1 MTSSARDPAE
11 QVVDPGVGE
20 LAAEF
25 SLVRRRSGYEKVED
39 GDTRARQGDM
49 DLKEVPLPDD
59 VQAFT
64 CGPLPFVRHVRTS
77 LVERGAGES
86 DPVRGVRPGLVG
98 RADPG
103 VRFDRRR
110 SARRLPTT
118 TPPRQTPTRQP

>member
-39 GDTRARQGDM
+39 GDRRAREGYM

-59 VQAFT
+59 VQA
-64 CGPLPFVRHVRTS
+64 LTS
-77 LVERGAGES
+77 ARCHLCATSAPRWS
-86 DPVRGVRPGLVG
+86 NGVRANRIRYEVFGPDLW
-98 RADPG
+98 A
-103 VRFDRRR
+103 
-110 SARRLPTT
+110 ARIPE
-118 TPPRQTPTRQP
+118 

>member
-39 GDTRARQGDM
+39 GDRRAREGYM

-59 VQAFT
+59 VQA
-64 CGPLPFVRHVRTS
+64 LTS
-77 LVERGAGES
+77 ARCHLCAT
-86 DPVRGVRPGLVG
+86 
-98 RADPG
+98 RA
-103 VRFDRRR
+103 RRR
-110 SARRLPTT
+110 PEKALEQGRQVAARRLLPLT
-118 TPPRQTPTRQP
+118 